1 MRKIHFATVIAIFVT
16 TSIAS
21 HVLAFG
27 ALGPVAPDFVAG
39 LRSGAAALL
48 RRLRNR
54 FNHGR
59 AAARSFLARRAALR
73 ELSALGDRELRDM
86 GLDRGAIEHACR
98 PGRWERRS

>member
-21 HVLAFG
+21 HVLAVG

-39 LRSGAAALL
+39 LRSGT
-48 RRLRNR
+48 
-54 FNHGR
+54 
-59 AAARSFLARRAALR
+59 AALR

-86 GLDRGAIEHACR
+86 GLDRGRIEQACR
-98 PGRWERRS
+98 PGPWERRS